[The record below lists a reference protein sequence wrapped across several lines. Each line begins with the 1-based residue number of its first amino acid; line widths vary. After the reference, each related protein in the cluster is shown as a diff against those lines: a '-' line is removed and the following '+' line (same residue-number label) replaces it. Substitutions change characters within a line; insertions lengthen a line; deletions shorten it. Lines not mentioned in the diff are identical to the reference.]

1 MSADDASAPPL
12 AFSGQRLGWADLP
25 RAVRNRISSL
35 AGARVTAESSANSG
49 FSPGFAAI
57 LELTDGR
64 GVFVKA
70 VSPEQNP
77 ESPDL
82 ARAEIRV
89 AAALPPQVPAPRL
102 YWWHDDGEWVILG
115 FEVAHGRP
123 PEVPWRPDELKLVLD
138 ALIPLADTEPLP
150 GHALPRTDVKLASDF
165 TGWRRLQQRP
175 ADEIDAL
182 VARSGEVGAWAQANI
197 DRLIR
202 WEEDSL
208 RVCTGR
214 ALVHGDLRADNAMI
228 DPDHHRVTLIDWPH
242 ASIGAPWL
250 DLAFMLPSVAMQGGG
265 DPQAHFWSH
274 PVSDGVPPQDLRAA
288 LAGLTGFLTASSVL
302 PAPVGIPNLRR
313 FQRAQASAAL
323 GWLRELA

>member
-123 PEVPWRPDELKLVLD
+123 PEVPWRPDELRLVLD
-138 ALIPLADTEPLP
+138 ALIPLADAEPLP
-150 GHALPRTDVKLASDF
+150 GHDLPRTDVKLANDF

-175 ADEIDAL
+175 ADEIDVL
-182 VARSGEVGAWAQANI
+182 VAGSGDVGAWAQSNI
-197 DRLIR
+197 DRLIL

-208 RVCTGR
+208 RVCLCPTGFRRSGEVCLAIRR
-214 ALVHGDLRADNAMI
+214 ASCRSRSVALQAGAICGQRPEGCASCAGLGFAFGPRPCAYRYIVRTCNQLDRADAPESSAEFERSRNAS
-228 DPDHHRVTLIDWPH
+228 P
-242 ASIGAPWL
+242 
-250 DLAFMLPSVAMQGGG
+250 
-265 DPQAHFWSH
+265 
-274 PVSDGVPPQDLRAA
+274 GV
-288 LAGLTGFLTASSVL
+288 GNT
-302 PAPVGIPNLRR
+302 
-313 FQRAQASAAL
+313 
-323 GWLRELA
+323 

>member
-1 MSADDASAPPL
+1 VSADDASASPL

-35 AGARVTAESSANSG
+35 AGARVTAEWSANTG

-89 AAALPPQVPAPRL
+89 AAALPPQVPAPQL
-102 YWWHDDGEWVILG
+102 LWSHDDGEWVILG

-123 PEVPWRPDELKLVLD
+123 PEMPWRPEDLRMVLD
-138 ALIPLADTEPLP
+138 ALVPLADAEPLP
-150 GHALPRTDVKLASDF
+150 GHGLPRTEVMLADDF
-165 TGWRRLQQRP
+165 TGWRTLRLRP
-175 ADEIDAL
+175 TAELDAI
-182 VARSGEVGAWAQANI
+182 VARSGEIGAWARANT
-197 DRLIR
+197 DRLVL
-202 WEEDSL
+202 WEQDSL
-208 RVCTGR
+208 RVCAGH
-214 ALVHGDLRADNAMI
+214 ALVHGDLRADNVMI
-228 DPDHHRVTLIDWPH
+228 DSDHHRVTLIDWPH

-265 DPQAHFWSH
+265 DPQTHFWSH
-274 PVSDGVPPQDLRAA
+274 PVSDGVPPEDLRAA
-288 LAGLTGFLTASSVL
+288 LAGLAGYLTAGSVL

-313 FQRAQASAAL
+313 FQRAQAAAAL
-323 GWLRELA
+323 EWLRALS